1 MMMRIFFVSLGCD
14 KNLVDSEKMLSLIS
28 KEGFEITDKEELA
41 DVIVVNTCCFIHDA
55 KEESIETLIEMAQW
69 KEQGNLKVL
78 IAAGCLAQRYHEE
91 IREEL
96 PEVDGI
102 VGTTAFDQIVPVIK
116 EALEKGNSEC
126 LADIDAL
133 PSGMTSRVN
142 STGGFTSYL
151 KIAEGCNKCC
161 SYCIIPK
168 LRGHYRSVPMD
179 ELVEEA
185 KELAA
190 GGIKELI
197 LVAQETTVYGV
208 DIYGEKRLPELLHR
222 LCAIDGFEMIRVL
235 YCYPEEITEEL
246 AEVIATE
253 DKICHYLDMPIQHC
267 SDAILKRM
275 GRRTN
280 QTELRDK
287 VSMLRKRIPDIALR
301 TTLITGFPGE
311 TDENHQELMEFV
323 TQMKFDRLGIFTYS
337 AEEGTS
343 AAMMDGQIDEQVKQE
358 RQSELMDIQQNVVF
372 TKNDQMVG
380 KTVRAIVDGY
390 LPEDEVYVGR
400 TYMDAPG
407 VDGCIFFEAP
417 YEIISGTIVTLR
429 VTEAQGY
436 DLVGMF
442 EKEE

>member
-1 MMMRIFFVSLGCD
+1 MMRIFFVSLGCD

-78 IAAGCLAQRYHEE
+78 IAAGCLAQRYHDE

-96 PEVDGI
+96 PEVGGI

-208 DIYGEKRLPELLHR
+208 DIYGEKRLPKLLHR

-323 TQMKFDRLGIFTYS
+323 AQMKFDRLGVFTYS

>member
-1 MMMRIFFVSLGCD
+1 MMRIFFVSLGCD

-142 STGGFTSYL
+142 SMGGFTSYL

-323 TQMKFDRLGIFTYS
+323 TQMKFDRLGVFTYS

>member
-1 MMMRIFFVSLGCD
+1 MMRIFFVSLGCD

-78 IAAGCLAQRYHEE
+78 IAAGCLAQRYHDE

-323 TQMKFDRLGIFTYS
+323 TQMKFDRLGVFTYS

>member
-1 MMMRIFFVSLGCD
+1 MMRIFFVSLGCD

-28 KEGFEITDKEELA
+28 KEGFEITDEEELA

-78 IAAGCLAQRYHEE
+78 IAAGCLAQRYHDE

-142 STGGFTSYL
+142 SMGGFTSYL

-323 TQMKFDRLGIFTYS
+323 TQMKFDRLGVFTYS